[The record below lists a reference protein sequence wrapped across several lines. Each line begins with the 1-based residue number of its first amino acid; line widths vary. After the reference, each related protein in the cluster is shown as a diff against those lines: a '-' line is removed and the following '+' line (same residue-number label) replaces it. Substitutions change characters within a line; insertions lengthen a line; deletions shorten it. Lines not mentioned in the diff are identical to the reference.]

1 MKLPRSSGV
10 LLHPTSLPGGRL
22 GDEAYRFVDW
32 LAAAGQSWWQILPLT
47 PPDETGSPYFSAS
60 AFAGS
65 PGLLADPRAR
75 VSAEEIE
82 DFVARH
88 PAWIG
93 DWAAFA
99 GGSAVAD
106 QVRFER
112 EWSALRSYAAE
123 HGVRVIGDL
132 PIYVAPASADHRMHP
147 ELFQEGFVAG
157 VPPDAYT
164 PNGQLWGNPLYDWPA
179 HRATGF
185 HWWVERFRR
194 VLELV
199 DVARIDHFRGLVAY
213 WAVPEGRKT
222 ARRGRWRPAPGHELL
237 ATVERELG
245 GLPVIA
251 EDLGLITPPVRRL
264 RDEFGLPGM
273 VVMHWAFGGGRNN
286 PHRLANHRENQV
298 VYTATH
304 DNDTTVGWFR
314 TAAEGGADAHRAR
327 PARAEL
333 VADRP
338 RLVVPCGPGDHAGAG
353 RARPRQ
359 RGAHEPPRHGRRQL
373 AVAAA
378 PRPADRAAR
387 RTAARRDGSLGAALE
402 DLGAPGPQPRAKQ
415 RVGALDGARGD
426 LLDAPRAFELGE
438 GPAAEKGR
446 AQVGDVQPEL
456 GVPAALDRA
465 GPALGAQRPRPV
477 VPVAERVADVEGNGS
492 IGGIGAAAERRGQVE
507 EPDPQRVGRRR
518 MCRRR
523 GSSTDRKSGWSAGRS
538 QAFTVVTRSTPKRK
552 RQISRVAAGVVPI
565 ASRTMSFPPAIPSSQ
580 LPL

>member
-1 MKLPRSSGV
+1 MTLPRSSGV

-47 PPDETGSPYFSAS
+47 PPDETGSPYFSGS
-60 AFAGS
+60 AFAGW
-65 PGLLADPRAR
+65 PGLLADPRAP

-82 DFVARH
+82 SFVARH

-99 GGSAVAD
+99 GGRAVAD

-112 EWSALRSYAAE
+112 EWSALRSYAAGR
-123 HGVRVIGDL
+123 GVRVIGDV
-132 PIYVAPASADHRMHP
+132 PIYVAPDGADHRMHP
-147 ELFQEGFVAG
+147 ELFQAGVVAG

-179 HRATGF
+179 HRATSF
-185 HWWVERFRR
+185 HWWVERVRR

-222 ARRGRWRPAPGHELL
+222 ARRGQWRAAPGHELL
-237 ATVERELG
+237 ARLERELG

-251 EDLGLITPPVRRL
+251 EDLGLITPPVHRL

-273 VVMHWAFGGGRNN
+273 VVMHWAFGGGKNN

-314 TAAEGGADAHRAR
+314 SLPKARAGAHRAR

-333 VADRP
+333 GADRP
-338 RLVVPCGPGDHAGAG
+338 RLVVARRGRDHARPG

-359 RGAHEPPRHGRRQL
+359 RGAHEPARHGGRQL

-378 PRPADRAAR
+378 PRPADRSAR
-387 RTAARRDGSLGAALE
+387 RTAAAVTEAS
-402 DLGAPGPQPRAKQ
+402 
-415 RVGALDGARGD
+415 
-426 LLDAPRAFELGE
+426 
-438 GPAAEKGR
+438 GR
-446 AQVGDVQPEL
+446 A
-456 GVPAALDRA
+456 
-465 GPALGAQRPRPV
+465 
-477 VPVAERVADVEGNGS
+477 
-492 IGGIGAAAERRGQVE
+492 
-507 EPDPQRVGRRR
+507 
-518 MCRRR
+518 
-523 GSSTDRKSGWSAGRS
+523 
-538 QAFTVVTRSTPKRK
+538 
-552 RQISRVAAGVVPI
+552 
-565 ASRTMSFPPAIPSSQ
+565 
-580 LPL
+580 

>member
-1 MKLPRSSGV
+1 MTLQRSSGV

-22 GDEAYRFVDW
+22 GDEAYRYVDW

-60 AFAGS
+60 AFAGW

-75 VSAEEIE
+75 VSAGEIE

-99 GGSAVAD
+99 GGRAVAD

-123 HGVRVIGDL
+123 RGVRVIGDV
-132 PIYVAPASADHRMHP
+132 PIYVAPGGADHRMHP

-179 HRATGF
+179 HRATSF
-185 HWWVERFRR
+185 HWWVERVRR

-199 DVARIDHFRGLVAY
+199 DVARLDHFRGLVAY

-222 ARRGRWRPAPGHELL
+222 ARRGQWRAAPGHELL
-237 ATVERELG
+237 ATLERELG

-251 EDLGLITPPVRRL
+251 EDLGLITPPVHRL

-273 VVMHWAFGGGRNN
+273 VVMHWAFGGRRNN

-314 TAAEGGADAHRAR
+314 TLPKAQQVRTGLDPREPSWALIDLAWSSRAAVAITPAQDVLGLGSEARMNRPGTEGGNWRW
-327 PARAEL
+327 
-333 VADRP
+333 
-338 RLVVPCGPGDHAGAG
+338 RL
-353 RARPRQ
+353 
-359 RGAHEPPRHGRRQL
+359 
-373 AVAAA
+373 
-378 PRPADRAAR
+378 
-387 RTAARRDGSLGAALE
+387 
-402 DLGAPGPQPRAKQ
+402 
-415 RVGALDGARGD
+415 
-426 LLDAPRAFELGE
+426 
-438 GPAAEKGR
+438 
-446 AQVGDVQPEL
+446 
-456 GVPAALDRA
+456 
-465 GPALGAQRPRPV
+465 
-477 VPVAERVADVEGNGS
+477 
-492 IGGIGAAAERRGQVE
+492 RRGQLTERHAARLRAVTE
-507 EPDPQRVGRRR
+507 ASGR
-518 MCRRR
+518 
-523 GSSTDRKSGWSAGRS
+523 
-538 QAFTVVTRSTPKRK
+538 
-552 RQISRVAAGVVPI
+552 
-565 ASRTMSFPPAIPSSQ
+565 
-580 LPL
+580 

>member
-47 PPDETGSPYFSAS
+47 PPDETGSPYFSGS

-65 PGLLADPRAR
+65 PRLLADPRAR
-75 VSAEEIE
+75 VSAEEID

-99 GGSAVAD
+99 DGHAVAE

-123 HGVRVIGDL
+123 RAVRVIGDV
-132 PIYVAPASADHRMHP
+132 PIYVAPDGADHRMHP
-147 ELFQEGFVAG
+147 ELFQDGFVAG

-185 HWWVERFRR
+185 HWWVERVRR

-222 ARRGRWRPAPGHELL
+222 ARRGRWRRAPGHELL
-237 ATVERELG
+237 ATLERELG

-251 EDLGLITPPVRRL
+251 EDLGLITPPVHRL

-273 VVMHWAFGGGRNN
+273 VVMHWAFGGGRTN

-304 DNDTTVGWFR
+304 DNDTTAGWFR
-314 TAAEGGADAHRAR
+314 TLPQAQQVRTGLDPREPSWALIDLAWSSRAGVAITPAQDVLGLGSEARMNRPGTEGGNWRW
-327 PARAEL
+327 
-333 VADRP
+333 
-338 RLVVPCGPGDHAGAG
+338 RL
-353 RARPRQ
+353 
-359 RGAHEPPRHGRRQL
+359 
-373 AVAAA
+373 
-378 PRPADRAAR
+378 
-387 RTAARRDGSLGAALE
+387 
-402 DLGAPGPQPRAKQ
+402 
-415 RVGALDGARGD
+415 
-426 LLDAPRAFELGE
+426 
-438 GPAAEKGR
+438 
-446 AQVGDVQPEL
+446 
-456 GVPAALDRA
+456 
-465 GPALGAQRPRPV
+465 
-477 VPVAERVADVEGNGS
+477 
-492 IGGIGAAAERRGQVE
+492 RRGQLTGRHAARLRAVTE
-507 EPDPQRVGRRR
+507 ASGRR
-518 MCRRR
+518 
-523 GSSTDRKSGWSAGRS
+523 
-538 QAFTVVTRSTPKRK
+538 
-552 RQISRVAAGVVPI
+552 
-565 ASRTMSFPPAIPSSQ
+565 
-580 LPL
+580 